1 MKLLTQATLY
11 YLLVTLLVFGL
22 GGVLTYNIFQ
32 SNINQETD
40 WHLGRELRR
49 TYKEIEKGAPIHAL
63 EHKHLR
69 IKEIADPS
77 IGEQQSSFQ
86 DTLIWHRYSKKEE
99 PFRKVQV
106 RKEIDGKLYQIT
118 LIDLIVETQDVYNSV
133 FRSLSWM
140 FALLVVI
147 VGIFSFFIS
156 RWLFRPF
163 NHTLRQIKQFRVQD
177 QPRLDLGKTFTK
189 EFSQLNAFIS
199 QMTEK
204 AQQDYLNLKEFSENA
219 SHEMQTPIAIAKGK
233 LELLLENNSL
243 SEEQSQLVFSAYNA
257 LGKLSKLGRSLAL
270 LTRIENQEF
279 SDYRLIHFSELLT
292 DALFNFQELMELK
305 EIRLHQS
312 IVSDVYIHIDPILA
326 DMMLTNLFQNA
337 IRHNVKQGVIDLY
350 LENDHLLIRNSG
362 EEPRVAPHNL
372 FKRFQKNPSSNESL
386 GLGLAIVQKICEVSN
401 LQIDF
406 RYRDA
411 YYEMEIR
418 W

>member
-40 WHLGRELRR
+40 WHLMRELRR
-49 TYKEIEKGAPIHAL
+49 TYKEIEKGAPINAL

-69 IKEIADPS
+69 IKEINDLS
-77 IGEQQSSFQ
+77 VGEQKPMFQ

-106 RKEIDGKLYQIT
+106 RKELDGKLYQVT

-140 FALLVVI
+140 FALLVLI

-163 NHTLRQIKQFRVQD
+163 NRTLKEIRQFRVQD
-177 QPRLDLGKTFTK
+177 QPRLEFEKTFTK
-189 EFSQLNAFIS
+189 EFSQLNDFIS
-199 QMTEK
+199 QMTQK

-243 SEEQSQLVFSAYNA
+243 TEEQSQLIFAAYKA

-279 SDYRLIHFSELLT
+279 SDYRLIDFSELLS
-292 DALFNFQELMELK
+292 DSLFNFQELMELK
-305 EIRLHQS
+305 EIELHQS
-312 IVSDVYIHIDPILA
+312 IESNVFIHIDPILA
-326 DMMLTNLFQNA
+326 DMLLTNLFQNA
-337 IRHNVKQGVIDLY
+337 IRHNLEKGKIDVY
-350 LENDHLLIRNSG
+350 LKKDHLLLRNSG
-362 EEPRVAPHNL
+362 EEPKIAPHKL
-372 FKRFQKNPSSNESL
+372 FKRFQKNPTSNESL

-401 LQIDF
+401 LHIDF
-406 RYRDA
+406 RYRDG